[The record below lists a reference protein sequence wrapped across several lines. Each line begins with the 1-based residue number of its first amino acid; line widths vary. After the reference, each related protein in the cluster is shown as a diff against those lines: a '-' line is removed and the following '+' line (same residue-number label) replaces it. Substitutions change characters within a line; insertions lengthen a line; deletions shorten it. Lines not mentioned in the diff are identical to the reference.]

1 MILDELINA
10 LLRPFGARLISTR
23 HEEREL
29 RRLRALQARGHWA
42 QPRYSAGLRL
52 DEDAYLQFLQQVCTP
67 YRDALNA
74 LPRSAAHTP
83 DGYYT
88 DNIWFGAVDAGVLY
102 GVMRHF
108 RPARV
113 VEVGCGFST
122 RLMRRAIIDGGL
134 ATHLTCIDPEP
145 RVDIQAVA
153 DEFLA
158 QRVEDIAIEYIIDP
172 LHAGDILFIDSSH
185 VAMTGGDVPFLFL
198 EVLPRLRPGILVH
211 VHDIFF
217 PYDYP
222 EAWVFEA
229 RAGWNEQ
236 YLVHA
241 FLAGNEAFDMMW
253 AGHFMW
259 RQHREE
265 VLALMP
271 HAASASGAGSLWLR
285 RV

>member
-1 MILDELINA
+1 MFLDQLINA
-10 LLRPFGARLISTR
+10 LLRPLGAKLISTR

-42 QPRYSAGLRL
+42 QPRYRAGLRL
-52 DEDAYLQFLQQVCTP
+52 DKDANLRFLEQVCAP
-67 YRDALNA
+67 YRDALGA
-74 LPRSAAHTP
+74 LPRSAAHTR

-88 DNIWFGAVDAGVLY
+88 DNIWFGAVDASVLY
-102 GVMRHF
+102 GVLRHV
-108 RPARV
+108 RPARI

-158 QRVEDIAIEYIIDP
+158 HRVEDVAIERIVEP

-185 VAMTGGDVPFLFL
+185 VVVTGGDVPFLFL
-198 EVLPRLRPGILVH
+198 EVLPRLRPGVLVH
-211 VHDIFF
+211 VHDMFF

-222 EAWVFEA
+222 ESWVFEL

-241 FLAGNEAFDMMW
+241 FLAGNEAFEMMW

-259 RQHREE
+259 RQHRED
-265 VLALMP
+265 VLTIIP
-271 HAASASGAGSLWLR
+271 HAAFATGAGSLWLR